1 MPPPYKK
8 VSRQG
13 NSVVVRE
20 EVLIDGVPKSIVKA
34 HAVVQRATTRPET
47 WRKALAKLTNH
58 GEAMQVVLIDLM
70 HGNAYTPR
78 IYDKDGK
85 EKPGVSCE
93 PIIPSP
99 EVRRAAA
106 MNLHEMLHGKAVAET
121 EVIASER
128 EAEKKVQLESMSDAQ
143 LQSYIDGEYKTLD
156 GGEDAPEAAPRE
168 DGTDAEAR
176 EQSGSGT

>member
-20 EVLIDGVPKSIVKA
+20 EREVAGVPKMVVAA
-34 HAVVQRATTRPET
+34 HAIVQRADTRPET
-47 WRKALAKLTNH
+47 WRRALYRLTN
-58 GEAMQVVLIDLM
+58 GGQDMQLALIDLM
-70 HGNAYTPR
+70 HGNAYTPKVF
-78 IYDKDGK
+78 DKHGREK
-85 EKPGVSCE
+85 EGVSCE
-93 PIIPSP
+93 PIIPSA

-128 EAEKKVQLESMSDAQ
+128 EAEKKMQLESMSDAQ
-143 LQSYIDGEYKTLD
+143 LQQYIDGEFRLLN
-156 GGEDAPEAAPRE
+156 ESEEAPALQP
-168 DGTDAEAR
+168 DNG
-176 EQSGSGT
+176 

>member
-20 EVLIDGVPKSIVKA
+20 EVLIDGVPKSVVKA
-34 HAVVQRATTRPET
+34 HTVVQRATARPET

-58 GEAMQVVLIDLM
+58 GEAMQEVLIDLM

-78 IYDKDGK
+78 VYDKDGK
-85 EKPGVSCE
+85 EKLGVSCE

-121 EVIASER
+121 EVVASER
-128 EAEKKVQLESMSDAQ
+128 EAEKKIQLESMSDAQ
-143 LQSYIDGEYKTLD
+143 LQSYIDGEYRELSSGDST
-156 GGEDAPEAAPRE
+156 EEVASPEAVGVGSELP
-168 DGTDAEAR
+168 
-176 EQSGSGT
+176 EQ